1 MNKEK
6 ICALGSQVR
15 RSLHTFSVPSSF
27 PPTSY
32 FFFSIFFSSISF
44 LHKNALSAT
53 GEKEVQKGG
62 RIVPCVV
69 YFFSRGENG
78 ARGRE
83 RQRVEHTKAVTR
95 FLSFLGAR
103 QSCHISERQAAGQH
117 NFFYANTHTNASGLM
132 HTRPHTYT
140 HTHTPTRPR
149 SRGCTTKKG
158 QAKK

>member
-1 MNKEK
+1 MPWDPKSV
-6 ICALGSQVR
+6 ALSTPFLYHHH
-15 RSLHTFSVPSSF
+15 SLPLPISSF
-27 PPTSY
+27 H
-32 FFFSIFFSSISF
+32 FFLLFPSF
-44 LHKNALSAT
+44 VHKNALSAT

-117 NFFYANTHTNASGLM
+117 TFFFYANTHTNASGLM